1 MDFDEHKGDEEF
13 QHQQVMGPDASLA
26 TETIVPKFKCDGGNL
41 TTFNR
46 LFITRVAKA
55 YGVAEVYNWA
65 EDKELTPEEEQK
77 DNTVFLLLRQY
88 LTERVLKI
96 VMVGNPERASTIYKV
111 LKTVF
116 LSTDART
123 SLQVDRELS
132 MCEMTLGES
141 LQDFIAR
148 LNDLMEE
155 SCQMGEP
162 MTDRR
167 RMITLATRLRDP

>member
-1 MDFDEHKGDEEF
+1 MDHLGEYKSEEEL
-13 QHQQVMGPDASLA
+13 QYQQAMGPHTSLA
-26 TETIVPKFKCDGGNL
+26 TKTIVPKFQYDGGNP
-41 TTFNR
+41 TMFNR
-46 LFITRVAKA
+46 LFISRVAKA
-55 YGVAEVYNWA
+55 YGVAEVYSWA
-65 EDKELTPEEEQK
+65 DTKELTPEEEQK
-77 DNTVFLLLRQY
+77 DNTAFLLLRQY

-96 VMVGNPERASTIYKV
+96 VMVGQPECASTIYKV

-132 MCEMTLGES
+132 MCEMSLGEA

-155 SCQMGEP
+155 SCQMGK
-162 MTDRR
+162 R
-167 RMITLATRLRDP
+167 